1 MPRRSAAELTL
12 WHPRVDGRV
21 SRLSP
26 PANLTAVEK
35 RLFIAIVGSCA
46 AAHFRPSD
54 QPLLVSYVQATCL
67 AEQAAAKMAET
78 GGAVS
83 DGQINPWFKVHERAV
98 RLMSVL
104 AHRLRLSPGSRVRP
118 ETVQRRHGYSR
129 PSYYDEM
136 GDDDA

>member
-1 MPRRSAAELTL
+1 
-12 WHPRVDGRV
+12 
-21 SRLSP
+21 
-26 PANLTAVEK
+26 
-35 RLFIAIVGSCA
+35 
-46 AAHFRPSD
+46 
-54 QPLLVSYVQATCL
+54 
-67 AEQAAAKMAET
+67 MAET

-104 AHRLRLSPGSRVRP
+104 AIGCGARTRVRP
-118 ETVQRRHGYSR
+118 GYRHGYSR